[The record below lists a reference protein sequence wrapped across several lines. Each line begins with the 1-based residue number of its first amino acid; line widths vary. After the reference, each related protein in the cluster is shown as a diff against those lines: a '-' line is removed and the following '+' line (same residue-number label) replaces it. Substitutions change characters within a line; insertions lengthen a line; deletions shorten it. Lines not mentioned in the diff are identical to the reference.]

1 MARKIFIFLIAAAA
15 LLVVGPGRARADAS
29 REYQLKAAFL
39 YNFAQF
45 VEWPADALGSADA
58 PIVIGVLGESPFA
71 GALEQAVRG
80 KSVNG
85 RPIEIRYYS
94 ALESMDRCH
103 ILFVGASQR
112 FNTAAVLAKAG
123 DTTLTV
129 GDYDGFT
136 REGGVFRF
144 LTESNKVR
152 FEVNL
157 DAARR
162 TRLKISSKLLKLA
175 KIYGQ

>member
-1 MARKIFIFLIAAAA
+1 MARQIFILLIAASAV
-15 LLVVGPGRARADAS
+15 LVAGVSPARADAS

-45 VEWPADALGSADA
+45 VEWPADAFASGDA
-58 PIVIGVLGESPFA
+58 PIVIGVLGDNPFG

-85 RPIEIRYYS
+85 RGIQIRYYPS
-94 ALESMDRCH
+94 IESIDRCH
-103 ILFVGASQR
+103 VLFVSSSQR
-112 FNTAAVLAKAG
+112 FNTAAVLQKAG
-123 DTTLTV
+123 DSTLTV

-136 REGGVFRF
+136 RDGGLFRF
-144 LTESNKVR
+144 LTEANKVR

-157 DAARR
+157 DAAQRS
-162 TRLKISSKLLKLA
+162 RLKISSKLLKLA